1 MKKRLI
7 LSLSILLIVAMSA
20 VGLVG
25 CGGVPNDFKAF
36 IKPVARTTETTN
48 IKELAVP
55 TVDYGIVSDESC
67 RFALALKH
75 KTNADDYALF
85 NVETGAMVKSKTP
98 FNFYSVFGDGVE
110 LWFNEVIVNAS
121 STYNIVDCEGKV
133 LFNLSQNDLNNDRIE
148 NITSQQ
154 KYDTKVLK
162 YKNTVCY
169 VKDSKLIGSSNDTLN
184 KSLFT
189 MASEPNVETVFGKDV
204 IMQSNGPILSFY
216 NAKDFTFEK
225 SIDLSS
231 LKNSNSTV
239 NYLGLLNNKNIV
251 VQVIE
256 KLPEDAKKYQ
266 VMYFG
271 FKINLK
277 TYVLDVNTGESKE
290 VKF

>member
-36 IKPVARTTETTN
+36 IKPVARTTEIIN

-55 TVDYGIVSDESC
+55 TADYGIVSGQNC

-85 NVETGAMVKSKTP
+85 NVETGAMAKSKKP

-110 LWFNEVIVNAS
+110 LWFNEVPVVNAS

-133 LFNLSQNDLNNDRIE
+133 LFNLSQGELYNGTIE
-148 NITSQQ
+148 EITSQ
-154 KYDTKVLK
+154 YDTKVLK

-169 VKDSKLIGSSNDTLN
+169 VKDGKLIGSSNDTLN

-231 LKNSNSTV
+231 FKKSDSTV
-239 NYLGLLNNKNIV
+239 NYFGLLNNKNIV

-256 KLPEDAKKYQ
+256 QLPEDAKKYQ
-266 VMYFG
+266 MMYFG

-277 TYVLDVNTGESKE
+277 
-290 VKF
+290 